1 MFKSS
6 LQLLLKNLC
15 KSMRYTS
22 KQVKLINYRVD
33 QLVRLYTKKVYLE
46 NCFMKKNCKEQE
58 ICFASCL
65 LQFNEDCKH
74 HLATVILWPSCLQKV
89 SVLARLTWIVP
100 MYYVYLQHVYLKS
113 SFMGWIFI
121 GICIVLFYSH
131 PQ

>member
-15 KSMRYTS
+15 KSMHYTS

-33 QLVRLYTKKVYLE
+33 QLVHLYTKKVYLE

-74 HLATVILWPSCLQKV
+74 HLATVILWPSCLQKRLLV
-89 SVLARLTWIVP
+89 IGTKWIGALWSKYRNSCERTRTCFLFLIFMKVVLI
-100 MYYVYLQHVYLKS
+100 
-113 SFMGWIFI
+113 IFND
-121 GICIVLFYSH
+121 L
-131 PQ
+131 